1 MKVTK
6 AIKRRVYRKVIGEPN
21 GHKCK
26 EYTPKCVICEAFG
39 YYDEHGVWRINPI
52 YKQTHEQST
61 PE

>member
-1 MKVTK
+1 MKVIK

-39 YYDEHGVWRINPI
+39 YYEEYGVWRINPI
-52 YKQTHEQST
+52 YKQTQ
-61 PE
+61 